1 MHLKLAI
8 LLFALGAVLP
18 ARSEEPPLAVDGLRA
33 DLSSAAEFA
42 LGDAPGGVAGLDR
55 LDWRRIPVPGSWQKA
70 GIPNHGYGWYR
81 FRFTLSAAAAAH
93 PLAFTC
99 SQIRDV
105 DEAFLDGVRV
115 GGTGAFP
122 PRYDKGTLQARLYE
136 LPASLTSAAGP
147 HVLAVRVFN
156 AGPRPGGFTA
166 APYLD
171 TVSGA
176 FWERTM
182 FESPLALVAAAILSL
197 GVFALFVFLRDRR
210 QREFLLFFLLTA
222 GVAVY
227 VVSWLS
233 LWSRFGVSL
242 SLVFRANF
250 ALAFA
255 LWALFTLFF
264 HDFFVLAVPRWVRV
278 LLAIQA
284 AGFLASCVVPRVDDL
299 YAILPVCYGTVIA
312 SGFRI
317 VHVLV
322 RKLRR
327 RAPHALTILV
337 GFGLIFLA
345 TLRDMA
351 EDLGLV
357 TWGPR
362 TRYVGLAFLVFAV
375 LFLSVV
381 ADRMARLR
389 VAASTDPLTGLPNR
403 AGLFERI
410 RVELARS
417 QRSNRSLALA
427 VLDLDRFKEFND
439 RFGHLAGD
447 RLLIAAG
454 ERLAESVRTSDLAVR
469 FGGEEFVLLLPEIS
483 AEEAMRCCE
492 RIRDS
497 VRGIRVF
504 GAEAGATIS
513 IGVAVHEPKGDP
525 PPSEA
530 ALLRMADGALY
541 RAKAL
546 GRDRVFMAEG
556 PIPREPVRPASGESV
571 AVKPPDRMG
580 STIRS

>member
-1 MHLKLAI
+1 MRWKLGV
-8 LLFALGAVLP
+8 LLVALGATLP
-18 ARSEEPPLAVDGLRA
+18 ARPEASPLVVDSLRA

-55 LDWRRIPVPGSWQKA
+55 LDWRRIQVPEPWQSA
-70 GIPNHGYGWYR
+70 GLPDHGYAWYR
-81 FRFTLSAAAAAH
+81 FRFTLSAAAATR

-99 SQIRDV
+99 TQIRDV
-105 DEAFLDGVRV
+105 DETFLDGVRV

-136 LPASLTSAAGP
+136 LPASLTSVAGP

-156 AGPRPGGFTA
+156 AGPRPGGITA

-171 TVSGA
+171 SVSGA
-176 FWERTM
+176 FWERTT
-182 FESPLALVAAAILSL
+182 FESPLALVAAAIFSL

-222 GVAVY
+222 GVAAY
-227 VVSWLS
+227 VISWLS

-242 SLVFRANF
+242 SFIFRANF
-250 ALAFA
+250 ALAFS
-255 LWALFTLFF
+255 LSALFTLFF
-264 HDFFVLAVPRWVRV
+264 HYFFVLAVPRWMRV
-278 LLAIQA
+278 VLAIQF
-284 AGFLASCVVPRVDDL
+284 AGLVVACVLPRVDDL
-299 YAILPVCYGTVIA
+299 YFTLPVYYATVIA

-317 VHVLV
+317 MQVLV

-345 TLRDMA
+345 TLRDIAQDM
-351 EDLGLV
+351 GLIL
-357 TWGPR
+357 WGAR

-410 RVELARS
+410 RIELARS

-427 VLDLDRFKEFND
+427 VLDLDHFKDFND

-454 ERLAESVRTSDLAVR
+454 ERLSESVRTSDLAVR

-492 RIRDS
+492 RIRDA

-504 GAEAGATIS
+504 GAEAGTTIS
-513 IGVAVHEPKGDP
+513 IGVAVHEPKGGP

-530 ALLRMADGALY
+530 AFLRMADAALY

-546 GRDRVFMAEG
+546 GRDRVFLAEG
-556 PIPREPVRPASGESV
+556 PVPREPPRTKSGESMPSE
-571 AVKPPDRMG
+571 A
-580 STIRS
+580 I

>member
-1 MHLKLAI
+1 MRLKLGV
-8 LLFALGAVLP
+8 LLVALGAGLP
-18 ARSEEPPLAVDGLRA
+18 ARPEASPLLVDGLRA

-55 LDWRRIPVPGSWQKA
+55 LDWRPIRVPGSWQKA
-70 GIPNHGYGWYR
+70 GIPDHGYGWYR
-81 FRFTLSAAAAAH
+81 FRFTLSPEAAAH
-93 PLAFTC
+93 PMAFTC

-105 DEAFLDGVRV
+105 DETFLDGVRV

-156 AGPRPGGFTA
+156 AGPRPGGLTA

-182 FESPLALVAAAILSL
+182 FESPLALVAAAIFSL
-197 GVFALFVFLRDRR
+197 GVFALIVFLRDRR
-210 QREFLLFFLLTA
+210 QREFLFFFLLTA
-222 GVAVY
+222 GAAAY
-227 VVSWLS
+227 VISWLS

-242 SLVFRANF
+242 SFIFRANF

-255 LWALFTLFF
+255 LSALFTLFF
-264 HDFFVLAVPRWVRV
+264 HNFFVLEIPRWMRV
-278 LLAIQA
+278 VLAVQLAGLLAA
-284 AGFLASCVVPRVDDL
+284 CALPRVDDL
-299 YAILPVCYGTVIA
+299 YAILLVCYATVIA

-317 VHVLV
+317 VQALV

-351 EDLGLV
+351 QDLGLIS
-357 TWGPR
+357 WSAR

-410 RVELARS
+410 RIELARS
-417 QRSNRSLALA
+417 QRSSRSLAPP
-427 VLDLDRFKEFND
+427 
-439 RFGHLAGD
+439 
-447 RLLIAAG
+447 
-454 ERLAESVRTSDLAVR
+454 DLAVR

-492 RIRDS
+492 RIREA

-504 GAEAGATIS
+504 GAEAGTTIS
-513 IGVAVHEPKGDP
+513 IGVAVHEPKGGA
-525 PPSEA
+525 PPSAA
-530 ALLRMADGALY
+530 ALLRVADAALY

-546 GRDRVFMAEG
+546 GRDRVFMADG
-556 PIPREPVRPASGESV
+556 PVPSEIQRPTDGESV
-571 AVKPPDRMG
+571 PRAA
-580 STIRS
+580 T

>member
-1 MHLKLAI
+1 MRLKLGV
-8 LLFALGAVLP
+8 LLVALGAGLP
-18 ARSEEPPLAVDGLRA
+18 ARPEASPLHVDGLRA

-55 LDWRRIPVPGSWQKA
+55 LDWRPIRVPASWQRA
-70 GIPNHGYGWYR
+70 GIPDHGYAWYR
-81 FRFTLSAAAAAH
+81 FRFTLSPEAAAH
-93 PLAFTC
+93 PMAFTC
-99 SQIRDV
+99 SEIRDV
-105 DEAFLDGVRV
+105 DETFLDGVRV

-156 AGPRPGGFTA
+156 AGPRPGGVMA

-182 FESPLALVAAAILSL
+182 FESPLALVAAAIFSL
-197 GVFALFVFLRDRR
+197 GVFALIVFLRDRR
-210 QREFLLFFLLTA
+210 QREFLFFFLLTA
-222 GVAVY
+222 GVAAY
-227 VVSWLS
+227 VISWLS

-242 SLVFRANF
+242 SFIFRANF

-255 LWALFTLFF
+255 LSALFTLFF
-264 HDFFVLAVPRWVRV
+264 HYFFVLEIPRWMRV
-278 LLAIQA
+278 VLAVQLAGLLAA
-284 AGFLASCVVPRVDDL
+284 CALPRVDDL
-299 YAILPVCYGTVIA
+299 YAILPVCYATVIA

-317 VHVLV
+317 VQALV

-351 EDLGLV
+351 QDLGLIS
-357 TWGPR
+357 WSAR
-362 TRYVGLAFLVFAV
+362 TRYVGLAFL
-375 LFLSVV
+375 
-381 ADRMARLR
+381 
-389 VAASTDPLTGLPNR
+389 G
-403 AGLFERI
+403 
-410 RVELARS
+410 
-417 QRSNRSLALA
+417 LA

-454 ERLAESVRTSDLAVR
+454 ERLSESVRTTDLAVR

-492 RIRDS
+492 RIREA

-504 GAEAGATIS
+504 GAEAGTTIS
-513 IGVAVHEPKGDP
+513 IGVAVHEPKGGP

-530 ALLRMADGALY
+530 ALLRVADAALY

-546 GRDRVFMAEG
+546 GRDRVFMADG
-556 PIPREPVRPASGESV
+556 PVPSEIQRPTDGESV
-571 AVKPPDRMG
+571 SRAA
-580 STIRS
+580 T

>member
-1 MHLKLAI
+1 MRLKLGV
-8 LLFALGAVLP
+8 LLVALGAGLP
-18 ARSEEPPLAVDGLRA
+18 ARPEASPLLVDGLRA

-55 LDWRRIPVPGSWQKA
+55 LDWRPIRVPGSWQKA
-70 GIPNHGYGWYR
+70 GIPDHGYGWYR
-81 FRFTLSAAAAAH
+81 FRFTLSPEAAAH
-93 PLAFTC
+93 PMAFTC

-105 DEAFLDGVRV
+105 DETFLDGVRV

-156 AGPRPGGFTA
+156 AGPRPGGLTA

-182 FESPLALVAAAILSL
+182 FESPLALVAAAIFSL
-197 GVFALFVFLRDRR
+197 GVFALIVFLRDRR
-210 QREFLLFFLLTA
+210 QREFLFFFLLTA
-222 GVAVY
+222 GVAAY
-227 VVSWLS
+227 VISWLS

-242 SLVFRANF
+242 SFIFRANF

-255 LWALFTLFF
+255 LSALFTLFF
-264 HDFFVLAVPRWVRV
+264 HYFFVLEIPRWMRV
-278 LLAIQA
+278 VLAVQLAGLLAA
-284 AGFLASCVVPRVDDL
+284 CALPRVDDL
-299 YAILPVCYGTVIA
+299 YAILPVCYATVIA

-317 VHVLV
+317 VQALV

-351 EDLGLV
+351 QDLGLIS
-357 TWGPR
+357 WSAR

-410 RVELARS
+410 RIELARS
-417 QRSNRSLALA
+417 QRSSRSLALA

-454 ERLAESVRTSDLAVR
+454 ERLSESVRTTDLAVR

-492 RIRDS
+492 RIREA

-504 GAEAGATIS
+504 GAEAGTTIS
-513 IGVAVHEPKGDP
+513 IGLAVHEPKSGP

-530 ALLRMADGALY
+530 ALLRVADAALY

-546 GRDRVFMAEG
+546 GRDRVFMADG
-556 PIPREPVRPASGESV
+556 PVPSEIQRPTDGESV
-571 AVKPPDRMG
+571 PRAA
-580 STIRS
+580 T

>member
-1 MHLKLAI
+1 MYLKLGV
-8 LLFALGAVLP
+8 LLAALGAGLP
-18 ARSEEPPLAVDGLRA
+18 AHPEAPPLFVDGLRA
-33 DLSSAAEFA
+33 DLSPSAEFA

-55 LDWRRIPVPGSWQKA
+55 LDWRPIRVPGSWQEA
-70 GIPNHGYGWYR
+70 GIPDHGYAWYR
-81 FRFTLSAAAAAH
+81 FRFTLSSDSASH

-105 DEAFLDGVRV
+105 DETFLDGVRV

-136 LPASLTSAAGP
+136 LPASLTNAAGP

-156 AGPRPGGFTA
+156 AGPRPGGITA
-166 APYLD
+166 APCLD

-176 FWERTM
+176 FWERTT

-210 QREFLLFFLLTA
+210 QLEFLFFFLLTV
-222 GVAVY
+222 GVAAY

-242 SLVFRANF
+242 SFVFRANF

-255 LWALFTLFF
+255 LSALFTLFF
-264 HDFFVLAVPRWVRV
+264 HYFFVLAIPRWMRV
-278 LLAIQA
+278 VLAIQLAGLLA
-284 AGFLASCVVPRVDDL
+284 ACALPRVDDL
-299 YAILPVCYGTVIA
+299 YTTLPVCYATVIA
-312 SGFRI
+312 TGLRI
-317 VHVLV
+317 MQVLV

-327 RAPHALTILV
+327 RARHALTILV

-351 EDLGLV
+351 EDLGLIP
-357 TWGPR
+357 WGAR

-410 RVELARS
+410 RIELARS
-417 QRSNRSLALA
+417 QRSNRPLALA

-454 ERLAESVRTSDLAVR
+454 ERLTESVRATDLAVR

-483 AEEAMRCCE
+483 AEEAMLCCE
-492 RIRDS
+492 RIREA

-504 GAEAGATIS
+504 GAEAGSTIS
-513 IGVAVHEPKGDP
+513 IGVALHEPKGGP

-530 ALLRMADGALY
+530 ALLRMADVALY

-556 PIPREPVRPASGESV
+556 PVPREPSRPTSGDSMPSE
-571 AVKPPDRMG
+571 A
-580 STIRS
+580 T

>member
-1 MHLKLAI
+1 MRLKLGI
-8 LLFALGAVLP
+8 LLVALGVGLP
-18 ARSEEPPLAVDGLRA
+18 ARPETAPLLVDGLRA

-55 LDWRRIPVPGSWQKA
+55 LDWRSIRVPGSWQEA
-70 GIPNHGYGWYR
+70 GIPDHGYAWYR

-105 DEAFLDGVRV
+105 DETFLDGVRV

-136 LPASLTSAAGP
+136 LPPAITSAAGP

-156 AGPRPGGFTA
+156 AGPRPGGLTA
-166 APYLD
+166 APALD

-176 FWERTM
+176 FWERTI
-182 FESPLALVAAAILSL
+182 FESPLALEAAAILSL
-197 GVFALFVFLRDRR
+197 GLFALIVFLRDRR
-210 QREFLLFFLLTA
+210 QLEFLFFFLLTA
-222 GVAVY
+222 GVAAY

-242 SLVFRANF
+242 SFVFRANF

-255 LWALFTLFF
+255 LSALFTLFF
-264 HDFFVLAVPRWVRV
+264 HYFFVLAVPTAMRAI
-278 LLAIQA
+278 LAIQA
-284 AGFLASCVVPRVDDL
+284 AGLLAACAMPRVDDL
-299 YAILPVCYGTVIA
+299 YAILPVCYATVIA
-312 SGFRI
+312 SGLRI
-317 VHVLV
+317 VQVLV
-322 RKLRR
+322 RKVRR
-327 RAPHALTILV
+327 RAPHALTLLV

-351 EDLGLV
+351 QDLGLAP
-357 TWGPR
+357 WGTR
-362 TRYVGLAFLVFAV
+362 TRTVGLAFLVFAV

-410 RVELARS
+410 RIELARS
-417 QRSNRSLALA
+417 QRSGRSLALA

-454 ERLAESVRTSDLAVR
+454 ERLAESVRTTDLAVR
-469 FGGEEFVLLLPEIS
+469 FGGEEFVVLLPEIS
-483 AEEAMRCCE
+483 TEEAMRCCE
-492 RIRDS
+492 RIREA

-504 GAEAGATIS
+504 GAEAGVTIS
-513 IGVAVHEPKGDP
+513 IGVAVHEPKGAA

-530 ALLRMADGALY
+530 ALLRAADAALY

-546 GRDRVFMAEG
+546 GRDRVFRSEEPA
-556 PIPREPVRPASGESV
+556 PRETQRAAGSDSRRSGT
-571 AVKPPDRMG
+571 A
-580 STIRS
+580 